1 MLVTTMKYLFSFEN
15 QFEKSKVKKCCGQR
29 AVAPRR
35 LHRVHRECNEYLS
48 SARVGDP
55 PARSKSNANIYPSLN
70 SNCLKLS
77 LTVWASPV
85 ARVLPCTQIHRLSLF
100 LHNKYPLSDTQTIY
114 VGYAIVI
121 RGYIIISEV
130 YRSCVL

>member
-1 MLVTTMKYLFSFEN
+1 M
-15 QFEKSKVKKCCGQR
+15 
-29 AVAPRR
+29 
-35 LHRVHRECNEYLS
+35 HRECNEYLS

-100 LHNKYPLSDTQTIY
+100 LHNKYPLSDTPTIY

-121 RGYIIISEV
+121 RGYNSIGVPFMRYVIKSSASINRDIEKLMELIG
-130 YRSCVL
+130 RWL